1 MTQCNTLNGKLSNP
15 QFNKLNS
22 GIRNGTKV
30 ALNIS
35 WNTTGDSNHETD
47 FNRELSKTQQLI
59 RSLNLILLYSLT
71 SFLRKESEK

>member
-35 WNTTGDSNHETD
+35 
-47 FNRELSKTQQLI
+47 
-59 RSLNLILLYSLT
+59 
-71 SFLRKESEK
+71 